1 MQKEVI
7 KIFKE
12 IYTSI
17 LGLIPEKWD
26 KICLY
31 ASSSKELKGEMFFYY
46 FPKKII
52 KPKPINCYEVPNKFD
67 IDEFTYNEEL
77 YKLYNKIKELKE
89 ALNSNWTNVT
99 IVINKKNIIAQ
110 FYFNDLKNTKYSNE
124 DRHMIWQYKYL
135 NCPIDSFSKDK
146 QIMINSYKE
155 ESNIM
160 PTVISYDISDL
171 EAKEIKNPI
180 LKM

>member
-7 KIFKE
+7 KIFKD

-31 ASSSKELKGEMFFYY
+31 ASSSKDLKGEMFFYY

-160 PTVISYDISDL
+160 PTVISYNISDL
-171 EAKEIKNPI
+171 EAEEIKNPI